1 MKVKKNIIR
10 VSYVAIIVGFFS
22 LIISCEKDFTDIGS
36 NVISNTKF
44 DTDGVFVDIEVEN
57 SPLEKVQSDNI
68 SRQLSQ
74 YLLGVYANP
83 NYEKLEASIIAQ
95 ISIAN
100 DLKVYKDTLTI
111 KSNQTLI
118 TTIDTVFIKLPYQV
132 RLANSTDKSYQLD
145 SVFGDTSKSFSL
157 NVFRSNTYINTFNPS
172 DPTKINSYF
181 SNATFQ
187 KTGSELNAQ
196 LNFPF
201 KPSKADTLLVIKRR
215 NSNNAIYRNDTLR
228 YTLSTASTI
237 PIPFARIPLKKDVF
251 KALFL
256 DKYGSG
262 EFATQQAFNDYFRG
276 IILEATGNEG
286 SLISLSFDNT
296 NTALRPS
303 LEVYYTN
310 TIIQTSNSIIDT
322 VFSSNDSFS
331 MNGFKINKFKMEDR
345 IYPSNNEI
353 KIQGTAGSEATIN
366 LFGADLNN
374 NGIADK
380 IEELRANNW
389 LINDATLTFYINQA
403 IDTSFAPDRL
413 YLYKS
418 DKSSGT
424 EVVTQ
429 IKDALS
435 EASFGGISGFLV
447 RDSNGRKEKYEFKL
461 TDYISDLLNG
471 RSTYSP
477 TLKLKTYNQTDSP
490 NSELDSIFRN
500 FSWNPK
506 AVTLYNH
513 SPANGAKKATLK
525 ISYSVRKN

>member
-1 MKVKKNIIR
+1 MKKHIIR
-10 VSYVAIIVGFFS
+10 VSYVAILIGFIS
-22 LIISCEKDFTDIGS
+22 IIISCEKDFTDIGS

-44 DTDGVFVDIEVEN
+44 DTNGVFVDIEVEN

-68 SRQLSQ
+68 SRQLNQ

-83 NYEKLEASIIAQ
+83 NYEKIEASIVSQ

-100 DLKVYKDTLTI
+100 DLKLFKDTLSI

-118 TTIDTVFIKLPYQV
+118 TTIDTVFIKIPYQV
-132 RLANSTDKSYQLD
+132 RLANATDKSYQLD
-145 SVFGDTSKSFSL
+145 SVFGDASKSFNL

-181 SNATFQ
+181 SNVTFQ
-187 KTGSELNAQ
+187 KSGSELNSQ
-196 LNFPF
+196 VNFPF
-201 KPSKADTLLVIKRR
+201 KPSKADTLFVITRR
-215 NSNNAIYRNDTLR
+215 NSNNEAYRKDSLR
-228 YTLSTASTI
+228 FTVSAASSI
-237 PIPFARIPLKKDVF
+237 PVPFARIPLKEDVF
-251 KALFL
+251 KNLFL
-256 DKYGSG
+256 DKYGSA
-262 EFATQQAFNDYFRG
+262 EFASQRAFNDYFRG
-276 IILEATGNEG
+276 IILEATGSEG
-286 SLISLSFDNT
+286 SLTSFSFDNA
-296 NTALRPS
+296 NTLLRPS
-303 LEVYYTN
+303 IEVYYTN
-310 TIIQTSNSIIDT
+310 TVIQTGTSIIDT

-353 KIQGTAGSEATIN
+353 KIQGAAGSEATIN
-366 LFGADLNN
+366 LFGADFDN
-374 NGIADK
+374 NGVADK

-413 YLYKS
+413 YIYKS

-424 EVVTQ
+424 EVTSQV
-429 IKDALS
+429 KDAFS

-447 RDSNGRKEKYEFKL
+447 RDSNGRKEKYQFKI
-461 TDYISDLLNG
+461 TDYVSDLLNG
-471 RSTYSP
+471 TTNYSP
-477 TLKLKTYNQTDSP
+477 TLKIKTYNTSD
-490 NSELDSIFRN
+490 NSENDSIFRN

-506 AVTLYNH
+506 AVTLFNH
-513 SPANGAKKATLK
+513 SPSNGAKKATLK

>member
-1 MKVKKNIIR
+1 MKKHILK
-10 VSYVAIIVGFFS
+10 VSYVAILVGFVS
-22 LIISCEKDFTDIGS
+22 IIFSCENEFTDIGS

-44 DTDGVFVDIEVEN
+44 DTDAIVIDIVAEN

-68 SRQLSQ
+68 SRQLGQ
-74 YLLGVYANP
+74 YLLGVYSNS
-83 NYEKLEASIIAQ
+83 NYEKLEASIISQ
-95 ISIAN
+95 ISITN

-132 RLANSTDKSYQLD
+132 RLVNATDKSFLLD
-145 SVFGDTSKSFSL
+145 SVFGDVSKAFSL
-157 NVFRSNTYINTFNPS
+157 NVYRSNTYINTFSPIDPS
-172 DPTKINSYF
+172 KINSYF

-196 LNFPF
+196 VNFPF

-215 NSNNAIYRNDTLR
+215 NSNNSVYKTDSLR
-228 YTLSTASTI
+228 FTVSTASKI
-237 PIPFARIPLKKDVF
+237 PVPFARIPLKEDVF
-251 KALFL
+251 KSLFL

-262 EFATQQAFNDYFRG
+262 DFASQQAFNNYFRG

-286 SLISLSFDNT
+286 SLTSLSFDNANT
-296 NTALRPS
+296 NLRPS
-303 LEVYYTN
+303 IEVYYTN
-310 TIIQTSNSIIDT
+310 TIVKTGTSIIDT
-322 VFSSNDSFS
+322 VFSSNDSFG
-331 MNGFKINKFKMEDR
+331 MNGFKINKFKMEDK

-353 KIQGTAGSEATIN
+353 KIQGAAGSEAIIN
-366 LFGADLNN
+366 LFGADTNN

-403 IDTSFAPDRL
+403 IDTSFVPERL
-413 YLYKS
+413 YIYKS

-424 EVVTQ
+424 EVTSQV
-429 IKDALS
+429 KDAIT

-447 RDSNGRKEKYEFKL
+447 RDATGKKEKYLFKI
-461 TDYISDLLNG
+461 TDYVSDLMNG
-471 RSTYSP
+471 TSNYSP
-477 TLKLKTYNQTDSP
+477 TLKIKVYNPSDNP
-490 NSELDSIFRN
+490 EIDSIFRN

-506 AVTLYNH
+506 AVTLFNH
-513 SPANGAKKATLK
+513 SPINGAKKATLK
-525 ISYSVRKN
+525 ISYSERKN